1 MGQLRQVRV
10 TGRVSTGPLGVLD
23 VKDDIQL
30 NMKVLIVNFICGVI
44 MTSCFTSPLLQPTT
58 TPKFSAIP
66 IPTSTYFIPEKEPRE
81 SVIATLPK
89 SDVVGYTDKEIA
101 RLLLEELLNQMKA
114 KEDSDI
120 HKIKDY
126 EITYFSLREMGTF
139 GACYIVTPSSDN
151 FLMVNQQKLDDGR
164 IKICYIFGVAK
175 DQSVYY
181 LSGYFGG

>member
-1 MGQLRQVRV
+1 
-10 TGRVSTGPLGVLD
+10 
-23 VKDDIQL
+23 
-30 NMKVLIVNFICGVI
+30 MKVLIGTFLCGMALI
-44 MTSCFTSPLLQPTT
+44 SCSVSSPLQPTT
-58 TPKFSAIP
+58 TPTP
-66 IPTSTYFIPEKEPRE
+66 TYFIPEKEPRE

-89 SDVVGYTDKEIA
+89 SDVVGYADKEIA

-126 EITYFSLREMGTF
+126 EITDFSLREKGTF

-175 DQSVYY
+175 DQNLYY